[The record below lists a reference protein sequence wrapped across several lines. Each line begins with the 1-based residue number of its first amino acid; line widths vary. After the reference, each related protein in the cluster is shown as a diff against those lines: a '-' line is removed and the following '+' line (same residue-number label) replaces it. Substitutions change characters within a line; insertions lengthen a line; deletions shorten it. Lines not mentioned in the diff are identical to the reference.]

1 MTTIAWDG
9 EILAAD
15 SQAQTTFKSRIR
27 KLYRLTD
34 GSIFGAAGL
43 VQEALAVVAWL
54 QGDEKPTDLQN
65 FEGLIITAAGASV
78 LGMRLMR
85 EPVLEPFYA
94 VGSGA
99 HYALTAMACGKNAV
113 QAVRVA
119 IRFDPES
126 GGRVQ
131 TMKLGKIDVR

>member
-1 MTTIAWDG
+1 M
-9 EILAAD
+9 AAD

-27 KLYRLTD
+27 KLYRLPD
-34 GSIFGAAGL
+34 GAMFGAAGF

-54 QGDEKPTDLQN
+54 EGGEKPTDLEN
-65 FEGLIITAAGASV
+65 FEALIITASGASI

-85 EPVLEPFYA
+85 EPVLESFCA

-113 QAVRVA
+113 QAVRIA
-119 IRFDPES
+119 ARFDPGT

-131 TMKLGKIDVR
+131 SMKLNRNK